1 MLADSSYAASCQIS
15 LVLASTV
22 RHYLTLSA
30 TTLEM
35 NCLVDRRRCLLGSA
49 AEVSATYGT
58 TMSRAACARR
68 TAPDRENS
76 TDRQHRDSTIVL
88 HRLAFVVVFTAL
100 LLATAALGCCG
111 CRSQDAEIYVMHTW
125 SLKIL
130 TVADVIAHRR
140 CHSHMLRLRRA
151 LVGCATFMH
160 NWVSNCHRI
169 SILLRWSWLY
179 HVPGIKT
186 MVLHNSCKINAW
198 NHAMAAAVY
207 LVGWWR
213 KTILCIYVYLD

>member
-111 CRSQDAEIYVMHTW
+111 CRSQDAEIYVMHTMVFENIDCCGCNSSSAMSFSYASFTSSTCW
-125 SLKIL
+125 L
-130 TVADVIAHRR
+130 
-140 CHSHMLRLRRA
+140 CH
-151 LVGCATFMH
+151 
-160 NWVSNCHRI
+160 I
-169 SILLRWSWLY
+169 
-179 HVPGIKT
+179 
-186 MVLHNSCKINAW
+186 
-198 NHAMAAAVY
+198 HA
-207 LVGWWR
+207 
-213 KTILCIYVYLD
+213 